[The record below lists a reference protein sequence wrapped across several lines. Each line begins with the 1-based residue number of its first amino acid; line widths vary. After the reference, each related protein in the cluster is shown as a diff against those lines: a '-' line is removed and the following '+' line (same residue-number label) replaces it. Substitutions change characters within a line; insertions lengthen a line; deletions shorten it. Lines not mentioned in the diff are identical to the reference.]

1 MDINATK
8 VEDKVVVNTNG
19 LSLTGK
25 DIMPTK
31 ESERTVSSV
40 GFFMIS
46 VGMYVQLVSFIAGAQ
61 LYPALSPIAII
72 LSAILGNVIVWALL
86 VLTGDIGLKHGIPY
100 AVYARAPF
108 GYLGAH
114 IPGLIRALPAIFWFG
129 FQTWLGAMAIN
140 EIMIVLTGY
149 SNLTLII
156 IIFGAFQIWNT
167 ASGINAIEKFDWV
180 ATPVLFATGLYIL
193 YFLITEYDITM
204 ADFLQPGEGGFSFL
218 TAMAI
223 MAGAQIT
230 MAVSIADMTR
240 FLKRGKNE
248 SFFVLNRGSIHSQF
262 WGLIIPMAL
271 FVAIGMV
278 SGIATGEWNPIT
290 VMTEIFKDNIFL
302 LVFVLGA
309 FVIFAQVASNT
320 GQNLMPPGYVFV
332 NLFPKKIKF
341 SVAVVIAG
349 VIGLLIQPWEFANY
363 TSTLLLIIS
372 CLLGPI
378 LGIMV
383 SDYYM
388 VRRRK
393 LSIDD
398 LYDSNGQYRY
408 YKNFNPA
415 AFIGFIPGIISGVF
429 FPDYAFFVSMI
440 IGAAVYY
447 ILMTQWILKKYP
459 QKEVIE
465 RIKS

>member
-1 MDINATK
+1 MTSATK
-8 VEDKVVVNTNG
+8 ERPDQPGKSNKLN
-19 LSLTGK
+19 LSGK
-25 DIMPTK
+25 DIMPTND
-31 ESERTVSSV
+31 SERSVSSL

-61 LYPALSPIAII
+61 LYPGLSPIAII
-72 LSAILGNVIVWALL
+72 LSAVLGNLIVWVLL

-114 IPGLIRALPAIFWFG
+114 IPALIRALPAIFWFG
-129 FQTWLGAMAIN
+129 FQTWLGSLAIN
-140 EIMIVLTGY
+140 EIMIALTGY

-156 IIFGAFQIWNT
+156 IIFGAFQIYNT

-180 ATPVLFATGLYIL
+180 ATPVLFITGLYIL
-193 YFLITEYDITM
+193 YFMITQYNITL
-204 ADFLQPGEGGFSFL
+204 ADFMTPGEGGTSFV

-240 FLKRGKNE
+240 FMERGRDE
-248 SFFVLNRGSIHSQF
+248 SFFKLNKGSMHSQF

-290 VMTEIFKDNIFL
+290 VMTDIFSDNIFL
-302 LVFVLGA
+302 LVFVLAA

-332 NLFPKKIKF
+332 NLFPHKLKF
-341 SVAVVIAG
+341 STAVIIAG
-349 VIGLLIQPWEFANY
+349 IIGLLVQPWQFAEY
-363 TSTLLLIIS
+363 VSTILLIIS
-372 CLLGPI
+372 LLLGPI

-383 SDYYM
+383 SDYYF
-388 VRRRK
+388 VRKRK

-398 LYDSNGQYRY
+398 LYNEHGQYRY
-408 YKNFNPA
+408 MSNFNPA
-415 AFIGFIPGIISGVF
+415 AFIVFVPGILSGLF
-429 FPDYAFFVSMI
+429 FPDYAFFISMGV
-440 IGAAVYY
+440 GAVVYY
-447 ILMTQWILKKYP
+447 FLMTKWIIKKYP
-459 QKEVIE
+459 QKEVA
-465 RIKS
+465 K

>member
-1 MDINATK
+1 METK
-8 VEDKVVVNTNG
+8 TGVQDHAVVNESG
-19 LSLTGK
+19 FSLTNK

-31 ESERTVSSV
+31 DSERTVTSL

-61 LYPALSPIAII
+61 LYPALSPLSIVLTAIF
-72 LSAILGNVIVWALL
+72 GNIIVWGLL
-86 VLTGDIGLKHGIPY
+86 VLTGDIGLKYGIPY
-100 AVYARAPF
+100 AVYIRAPF

-140 EIMIVLTGY
+140 EIMIALSGY

-156 IIFGAFQIWNT
+156 IVFGAFQIWNT
-167 ASGINAIEKFDWV
+167 ASGISAIEKFDWV
-180 ATPVLFATGLYIL
+180 ATPVLFVTGFYIL
-193 YFLITEYDITM
+193 YFLITEYNITM
-204 ADFLQPGEGGFSFL
+204 ADFLKPGEGGVSFVMG
-218 TAMAI
+218 MAI

-240 FLKRGKNE
+240 FLKRGKSN
-248 SFFVLNRGSIHSQF
+248 SFFTLNKGSMHAQF

-278 SGIATGEWNPIT
+278 SGIATNEWNPIT
-290 VMTEIFKDNIFL
+290 VMTEVFKDNKFL
-302 LVFVLGA
+302 LVFVLAA

-320 GQNLMPPGYVFV
+320 GQNLMPPGYVFI

-341 SVAVVIAG
+341 SVAVVAAG
-349 VIGLLIQPWEFANY
+349 VIGLVIQPWQFAEHV
-363 TSTLLLIIS
+363 STILLIIS

-383 SDYYM
+383 SDYYL
-388 VRRRK
+388 VRKRK

-398 LYDSNGQYRY
+398 LYNPNGQYKY
-408 YKNFNPA
+408 TKNFNPA
-415 AFIGFIPGIISGVF
+415 AFIVFIPGILSGIFV
-429 FPDYAFFVSMI
+429 PDYAFFISMI
-440 IGAAVYY
+440 VGAAVYY
-447 ILMTQWILKKYP
+447 ILMKQWILKRFP
-459 QKEVIE
+459 QKEVL
-465 RIKS
+465 

>member
-1 MDINATK
+1 MENNAK
-8 VEDKVVVNTNG
+8 VNQQSNGAG
-19 LSLTGK
+19 LSLSNK

-31 ESERTVSSV
+31 LSDRTVTSI
-40 GFFMIS
+40 GFFMIC

-61 LYPALSPIAII
+61 LYPSLSPVAII
-72 LSAILGNVIVWALL
+72 LTAVLGNVIVWVLL

-100 AVYARAPF
+100 AVYIRAPF

-129 FQTWLGAMAIN
+129 FQTWLGSMAIN
-140 EIMIVLTGY
+140 EIIIALTGY

-180 ATPVLFATGLYIL
+180 ATPVLFVTGLYIL
-193 YFLITEYDITM
+193 YFLINRYEITM
-204 ADFLQPGEGGFSFL
+204 ADFLSPGDGGISFI
-218 TAMAI
+218 TGMAI

-240 FLKRGKNE
+240 FMKRSE
-248 SFFVLNRGSIHSQF
+248 SDSFFVLNRGSIHSQF
-262 WGLIIPMAL
+262 WGLILPMGL

-290 VMTEIFKDNIFL
+290 VMTEVFQDNKFL
-302 LVFVLGA
+302 LIFVLGA
-309 FVIFAQVASNT
+309 FVIFAQIASNT

-332 NLFPKKIKF
+332 NLFPNKIKF
-341 SVAVVIAG
+341 STAVIIAG
-349 VIGLLIQPWEFANY
+349 IIGLLIQPWQFADY
-363 TSTLLLIIS
+363 TSTILLIIS

-383 SDYYM
+383 SDYYFI
-388 VRRRK
+388 RKRK

-398 LYDSNGQYRY
+398 LYDANGQYKY
-408 YKNFNPA
+408 ANNFNPA
-415 AFIGFIPGIISGVF
+415 AFIVFIPGILSGIF
-429 FPDYAFFVSMI
+429 FPDYAFFIAMVV
-440 IGAAVYY
+440 GAAVYY
-447 ILMTQWILKKYP
+447 LLMKHWILKKYP
-459 QKEVIE
+459 QKEVE
-465 RIKS
+465 M